1 MNRFVISVL
10 ALLLAGPAL
19 AVETKEDPSE
29 AKVREIAKELRCAV
43 CQNQSIYES
52 NSDLAKDMLKIVR
65 EKVEAGTEK
74 GEIRKYFLE
83 RYGDYIYLEPRK
95 EGRNLIIWAGPFI
108 LLLLG
113 GWGLLSSMK
122 RWSGSKK
129 KATKPDP
136 RVTAATHDRIQKEMD
151 RFDL

>member
-1 MNRFVISVL
+1 MSRYVIGLL
-10 ALLLAGPAL
+10 ALLLAGPAF
-19 AVETKEDPSE
+19 ATEEAPSE

-65 EKVEAGTEK
+65 EKVESGTDRE
-74 GEIRKYFLE
+74 EIRRYFLE

-95 EGRNLIIWAGPFI
+95 GGRNLIIWAGPFI

-113 GWGLLSSMK
+113 GWALMASLK
-122 RWSGSKK
+122 KWSGTKK
-129 KATKPDP
+129 VAQAPEVK
-136 RVTAATHDRIQKEMD
+136 VSAADHDRIKKEME
-151 RFDL
+151 RYDL

>member
-1 MNRFVISVL
+1 MNRFVIGLL
-10 ALLLAGPAL
+10 ALLLAGPAF
-19 AVETKEDPSE
+19 AADEKASE

-65 EKVEAGTEK
+65 EKVESGTDK
-74 GEIRKYFLE
+74 GAIRQYFLE

-95 EGRNLIIWAGPFI
+95 GGRNLIIWVGPFV

-113 GWGLLSSMK
+113 AWALMASLK
-122 RWSGSKK
+122 KWSGSKGQEK
-129 KATKPDP
+129 SPEVKVSSAD
-136 RVTAATHDRIQKEMD
+136 HDRIKKEME
-151 RFDL
+151 RYDL